1 MVKKQFTDI
10 NGKPFNRNAMVAVLL
25 IGTFA
30 GALMQTSLGTAIPT
44 LMRDFDITLAT
55 AQQATTWFML
65 ANGIMMPVSAFLSTR
80 IPTKVLYIT
89 AYLLLFIGMTIT
101 SLTPAQHDMW
111 WMFLAGRIIAAI
123 AVGISMPLM
132 QVVMVNIFPAESRGT
147 AMGLNGIVIGLA
159 LCLLQQELGI
169 IKLGQAAGSFI
180 IDAYPVR
187 VEAGDILI
195 VFITVLSIG
204 FLAAW
209 YPVHYLGK
217 KWLTR

>member
-30 GALMQTSLGTAIPT
+30 GALMQTSLGTAIRT

-159 LCLLQQELGI
+159 PAI
-169 IKLGQAAGSFI
+169 
-180 IDAYPVR
+180 
-187 VEAGDILI
+187 
-195 VFITVLSIG
+195 
-204 FLAAW
+204 
-209 YPVHYLGK
+209 
-217 KWLTR
+217 